1 MPQIFHDKYV
11 NCEPIVFMS
20 FCFDPGCFAWQI
32 PPRVNYV
39 VACAFLS
46 WVHLKIFIHQQVY
59 APIIPGNNSK
69 FI

>member
-39 VACAFLS
+39 VACAFL
-46 WVHLKIFIHQQVY
+46 
-59 APIIPGNNSK
+59 
-69 FI
+69 